1 MLFLLCL
8 VPLQVADP
16 AYTERTRLAFA
27 IYALSADARPREDLA
42 DMGKAG
48 IDVVLVPWPAEASRL
63 GALVEA
69 AEALEARSLD
79 RPRFAPLLPGTADA
93 AEAASFHALVPEK
106 LRVRVDRR
114 PLIWLSEAGSGAG
127 GLDARRLRL
136 REALGADPWL
146 VAEQAWGAGADRAYA
161 AGASWKGPLD
171 AGVASVG
178 PGSQTPLRV
187 REEGAFYEKSWTG
200 VLRMDARWVLVETWN
215 DGGSGVGETPE
226 RGRKY
231 VEITRRFLR
240 HFHVGEKVPLPKGKH
255 TGAKRVYY
263 HAIHEPHEQG
273 LVPLKTRDAAFG
285 HFLFRGVQLL
295 STLEVPGRK
304 RRHLA
309 FDVDDSFAWFD
320 VKSYEV
326 EVEYLDVGEGRFVLE
341 YDSGDRQ
348 LEPAARACKSAGAVE
363 LGGTGEWKVA
373 TLPLPDARFG
383 NQLGDGEDLRIAIEG
398 RGLAVKRV
406 VITPR

>member
-1 MLFLLCL
+1 MFFLLCL
-8 VPLQVADP
+8 VPAQAADP

-27 IYALSADARPREDLA
+27 VYVLAADSRPREDMA

-48 IDVVLVPWPAEASRL
+48 VDVVLVAWPAEASRL
-63 GALVEA
+63 SALVEA

-79 RPRFAPLLPGTADA
+79 RPRLAPFLPGTANADA
-93 AEAASFHALVPEK
+93 AASFHALVPEK

-114 PLIWLSEAGSGAG
+114 PLIWLSDAGSTAD
-127 GLDARRLRL
+127 GLAAWRARLQ
-136 REALGADPWL
+136 EVLGANPWL
-146 VAEQAWGAGADRAYA
+146 VAEQAWGAGADRVYS
-161 AGASWKGPLD
+161 AGASWKGPQDSGL
-171 AGVASVG
+171 ASVG
-178 PGSQTPLRV
+178 PGSQTPLRL

-200 VLRMDARWVLVETWN
+200 VLRIDARWVLVETWN
-215 DGGSGVGETPE
+215 GEGNGVGETPE

-240 HFHVGEKVPLPKGKH
+240 HFHVGEKVPLAKGKQS
-255 TGAKRVYY
+255 GAKRVYY

-273 LVPLKTRDAAFG
+273 LAPLKTRDAAFG
-285 HFLFRGVQLL
+285 HFFFRGVQML
-295 STLEVPGRK
+295 STLEVPGQK

-341 YDSGDRQ
+341 YDSGDR
-348 LEPAARACKSAGAVE
+348 LLAPAARACKRAGEVE

-373 TLPLPDARFG
+373 TLSLPDARFG

-398 RGLAVKRV
+398 RGIAVKRV